1 MLAMF
6 SFRKFFK
13 KDDQFF
19 ALLQASA
26 AECRHSVEALD
37 RVLHNHSMLPTL
49 EDFVMARRKEK
60 QIVSEMESLLVKSFM
75 TPREPADQETISRAL
90 DRIPK
95 TLEKFAERFIL
106 CAPQL
111 REVSFGR
118 QIEMLQSATD
128 ILVKMIEQLTQGP
141 KLTAVKALQDE
152 LQRIEGDADKLLVST
167 LKTLYAGQ
175 YDTVKTVILK
185 DLYELLEKGFDRC
198 RDAGNAVFQVVLKN
212 S

>member
-6 SFRKFFK
+6 SIRKFFK

-49 EDFVMARRKEK
+49 EDFVVARRKEK
-60 QIVSEMESLLVKSFM
+60 EIVSEMENLLVKSFM
-75 TPREPADQETISRAL
+75 TPLEPADLETISRAL
-90 DRIPK
+90 YRIPK
-95 TLEKFAERFIL
+95 TIEKFAERFIL

-111 REVSFGR
+111 RDISFGR
-118 QIEMLQSATD
+118 QIEMLKSATD
-128 ILVKMIEQLTQGP
+128 ILAKMIEQLTRGP
-141 KLTAVKALQDE
+141 KLTAVKELQDE
-152 LQRIEGDADKLLVST
+152 LQRIEGEADKLLVGS

-175 YDTVKTVILK
+175 YDTVKTVVLK
-185 DLYELLEKGFDRC
+185 DLVELLEKVFDRC
-198 RDAGNAVFQVVLKN
+198 RDAGSAVFQVVLKN

>member
-1 MLAMF
+1 MF
-6 SFRKFFK
+6 SIRKFFK

-49 EDFVMARRKEK
+49 EDFVVARRKEK
-60 QIVSEMESLLVKSFM
+60 EIVSEMENLLVKSFM
-75 TPREPADQETISRAL
+75 TPLEPADLETISRAL
-90 DRIPK
+90 YRIPK
-95 TLEKFAERFIL
+95 TIEKFAERFIL

-111 REVSFGR
+111 RDISFGR
-118 QIEMLQSATD
+118 QVEMLKSATD
-128 ILVKMIEQLTQGP
+128 ILAKMIEQLTRGP
-141 KLTAVKALQDE
+141 KLTAVKELQDE
-152 LQRIEGDADKLLVST
+152 LQRIEGEADKLLVGS

-175 YDTVKTVILK
+175 YDTVKTVVLK
-185 DLYELLEKGFDRC
+185 DLVELLEKVFDRC
-198 RDAGNAVFQVVLKN
+198 RDAGSAVFQVVLKN

>member
-49 EDFVMARRKEK
+49 EDFVVARRKEK
-60 QIVSEMESLLVKSFM
+60 EIVSEMENLLVKSFM
-75 TPREPADQETISRAL
+75 TPLEPADLETISRAL
-90 DRIPK
+90 YRIPK
-95 TLEKFAERFIL
+95 TIEKFAERFIL

-111 REVSFGR
+111 RDISFGR
-118 QIEMLQSATD
+118 QVEMLKSATD
-128 ILVKMIEQLTQGP
+128 ILAKMIEQLTRGP
-141 KLTAVKALQDE
+141 KLTAVKELQDE
-152 LQRIEGDADKLLVST
+152 LQRIEGEADKLLVGS

-175 YDTVKTVILK
+175 YDTVKTVVLK
-185 DLYELLEKGFDRC
+185 DLVELLEKVFDRC
-198 RDAGNAVFQVVLKN
+198 RDAGSAVFQVVLKN

>member
-6 SFRKFFK
+6 SIRKFFK

-49 EDFVMARRKEK
+49 EDFVVARRKEK
-60 QIVSEMESLLVKSFM
+60 EIVSEMENLLVKSFM
-75 TPREPADQETISRAL
+75 TPLEPADLETISRAL
-90 DRIPK
+90 YRIPK
-95 TLEKFAERFIL
+95 TIEKFAERFIL

-111 REVSFGR
+111 RDISFGR
-118 QIEMLQSATD
+118 QVEMLKSATD
-128 ILVKMIEQLTQGP
+128 ILAKMIEQLTRGP
-141 KLTAVKALQDE
+141 KLTAVKELQDE
-152 LQRIEGDADKLLVST
+152 LQRIEGEADKLLVGS

-175 YDTVKTVILK
+175 YDTVKTVVLK
-185 DLYELLEKGFDRC
+185 DLVELLEKVFDRC
-198 RDAGNAVFQVVLKN
+198 RDAGSAVFQVVLKN